1 MFTQSFAP
9 GMHFSLMHS
18 HTDPVPEMP
27 NNGVPGPAVNRT
39 DLRIA
44 KDLRW
49 GTHKG
54 ELSLVVQNL
63 GPAYLDYDPNF
74 RFVRQ
79 TYVMLRL
86 EN

>member
-1 MFTQSFAP
+1 MY
-9 GMHFSLMHS
+9 S
-18 HTDPVPEMP
+18 HTDAVPAMP
-27 NNGVPGPAVNRT
+27 NLGVPGPAVDRT

-49 GTHKG
+49 GSRKG

-63 GPAYLDYDPNF
+63 GPAYADYDPSF
-74 RFVRQ
+74 LFVRQ
-79 TYVMLRL
+79 AYVMLRL

>member
-1 MFTQSFAP
+1 MFTQRLAQ

-18 HTDPVPEMP
+18 HTDPVQEMP
-27 NNGVPGPAVNRT
+27 NSGVPGPAVNRT
-39 DLRIA
+39 DVRVA

-49 GTHKG
+49 SSRKG

-63 GPAYLDYDPNF
+63 GPAYPDYDPNF
-74 RFVRQ
+74 QFVKQ
-79 TYVMLRL
+79 AYVMLRL